1 MTLRARKLREA
12 LPDLLVE
19 EEHQEE
25 CAVMNDSY
33 QPNRDPTAREDPGNS
48 SQHHHADQA
57 PDQAFQKRDR
67 AMYVFHCGLVI
78 FYL

>member
-48 SQHHHADQA
+48 SQHHHAD
-57 PDQAFQKRDR
+57 
-67 AMYVFHCGLVI
+67 
-78 FYL
+78 